1 MYCQAYYKTLDL
13 VFEEVER
20 RFQQSQSDIYII
32 KEIEILLLTASNGDV
47 IDTLPDVI
55 LNFFE
60 E

>member
-1 MYCQAYYKTLDL
+1 MIKYLY
-13 VFEEVER
+13 
-20 RFQQSQSDIYII
+20 I